1 MIGGPR
7 PSRVACLHARS
18 SNMCLHMCCR
28 AGRAQ
33 SSPNRR
39 GAAVAGNSL
48 EAARCVEDD
57 DDSRE
62 LGSLIT
68 DAAVLF
74 PSRSERAG
82 EVGMLAGIYV

>member
-1 MIGGPR
+1 MLDR
-7 PSRVACLHARS
+7 ATCACTCAAV
-18 SNMCLHMCCR
+18 R

-33 SSPNRR
+33 SSPNRC

-57 DDSRE
+57 DDLRGRK
-62 LGSLIT
+62 LDLM
-68 DAAVLF
+68 APCCF
-74 PSRSERAG
+74 PARSERAG

>member
-57 DDSRE
+57 DDLRGRK
-62 LGSLIT
+62 LDLM
-68 DAAVLF
+68 APCCF
-74 PSRSERAG
+74 PARSERAG